1 MNDLKQTHTNFDQT
15 VQQRIQQITLQTE
28 SILAQIVQ
36 ETQQNQQNLLIEA
49 KEQQTVEDEQYRI
62 LLEEFIIKL
71 DEKKAKQLA
80 LIQEKLKQQRLEI
93 FNESQLKIRT
103 VSEQAALMKNQIM
116 FEEEKKTSEN
126 IDLIV
131 NEIKSISSDSAIQQL
146 GTQIKTQ
153 INLTL
158 YEKVGSNK
166 SQSEVNFNLDDQ
178 NRSNNT
184 NENIFKKITFMS
196 NQSSNQTTLQYP
208 TSIKLCDHQ
217 TRNNKLIN

>member
-1 MNDLKQTHTNFDQT
+1 MNNLKQTHTNFDQT

-36 ETQQNQQNLLIEA
+36 ETQQNQQNLLIEV
-49 KEQQTVEDEQYRI
+49 KEQHAVEDQQYRI

-71 DEKKAKQLA
+71 DEKRAKQLA

-103 VSEQAALMKNQIM
+103 VSEQATLMKNQIM

-131 NEIKSISSDSAIQQL
+131 NEINSISTDSAIQQL
-146 GTQIKTQ
+146 GTQ

-166 SQSEVNFNLDDQ
+166 SQNELNFNSDDQ

-184 NENIFKKITFMS
+184 NDNIFLKITFMS